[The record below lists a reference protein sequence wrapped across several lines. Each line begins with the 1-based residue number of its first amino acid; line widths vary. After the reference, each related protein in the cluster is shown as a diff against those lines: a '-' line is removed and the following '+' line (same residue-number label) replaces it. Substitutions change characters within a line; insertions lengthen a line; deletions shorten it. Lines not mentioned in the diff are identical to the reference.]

1 MTIIRKNFLVKFRV
15 SNYTITQG
23 YFNKGWVNVKK
34 QLKDI
39 AYFES
44 SVPIEIG
51 SKIPEELGEIYD
63 FSAHSDIIGH
73 KFALLLHGAGFS
85 INDCEQV
92 LINFTPA
99 LAKEVFEVSERRLQR
114 WQCFVNAGLQP
125 ESVKAIP
132 LEEKRMLLVALTE
145 KVLKECFAEN
155 LAEQKQ
161 IHEAAR
167 EIVMYGEKL
176 EIPYLQKNDKNFD
189 VTVALNLLNDGSAR
203 VILTIRDKQGSV
215 ISKREIAQCQSYD
228 EAVNQAGSILVRKN
242 RIVVKPK
249 NNLNA
254 KEVSPI
260 EIILDEE

>member
-1 MTIIRKNFLVKFRV
+1 MAIIPKKFLVNFRV

-44 SVPIEIG
+44 QTTIAIG
-51 SKIPEELGEIYD
+51 SKIPEDLGEIYD
-63 FSAHSDIIGH
+63 FSAHSDMVGH
-73 KFALLLHGAGFS
+73 KFALLLHSMGFS

-92 LINFTPA
+92 MINFTPA
-99 LAKEVFEVSERRLQR
+99 LADGVFEVSERRLQR
-114 WQCFVNAGLQP
+114 WQCFVNCGLQP

-132 LEEKRMLLVALTE
+132 LEEKRMLLVSLTE
-145 KVLKECFAEN
+145 KVLKQCFAESI
-155 LAEQKQ
+155 AEQEQ

-176 EIPYLQKNDKNFD
+176 EIPYLQKTDKNFAA
-189 VTVALNLLNDGSAR
+189 TVSLNLFNDGSTR
-203 VILTIRDKQGSV
+203 VILTIRDKQGN
-215 ISKREIAQCQSYD
+215 IIDKREIAQCQSYD
-228 EAVNQAGSILVRKN
+228 EATNQAGSILVRKN